1 MISPFTLTDK
11 FPQILAIGSVIYTI
25 LMMFI
30 KTHWWSLLI
39 PVDLIYT
46 IYKNRPEVRSNQL
59 GTVVSESI
67 PIVSIENTLSKP
79 QVLPTK
85 VTMGISK
92 KNSSDFTTKYKP
104 SNVEINDTLK
114 YTVQNLGI

>member
-1 MISPFTLTDK
+1 
-11 FPQILAIGSVIYTI
+11 
-25 LMMFI
+25 MFI

-46 IYKNRPEVRSNQL
+46 IYKNRPEVRSEHL
-59 GTVVSESI
+59 GTVVSKSI

-79 QVLPTK
+79 QVLPNK

-92 KNSSDFTTKYKP
+92 KTSSDFTTKYKP
-104 SNVEINDTLK
+104 SSVEINDTLK